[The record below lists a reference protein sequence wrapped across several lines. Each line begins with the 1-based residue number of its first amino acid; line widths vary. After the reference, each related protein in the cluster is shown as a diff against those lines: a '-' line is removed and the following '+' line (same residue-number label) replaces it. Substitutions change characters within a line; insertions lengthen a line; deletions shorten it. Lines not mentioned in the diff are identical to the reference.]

1 MSQFYFWTDIWV
13 TSVCTNQCQICV
25 TYLASEHNHH
35 VRHLE
40 YNVVENLLHCLALG
54 TKIRADKYFQNS
66 CVLFLTTGDV
76 GSLNRS
82 RASADTLV
90 SSCRS
95 LCLAA
100 SSIKHQQ
107 NCNMYSQAPGDCSTW
122 YEKCS
127 VGEVSRL
134 KTFVL
139 QSNFFQGNRFSLKK
153 LAKYFRY
160 VLKYKNMETV

>member
-1 MSQFYFWTDIWV
+1 MAFHNCTFGRVSGSPLSAQ
-13 TSVCTNQCQICV
+13 TSVRFVSQTWRLSTTIVCGT
-25 TYLASEHNHH
+25 S
-35 VRHLE
+35 E
-40 YNVVENLLHCLALG
+40 YNVLENLLHCLALG
-54 TKIRADKYFQNS
+54 TKIRADKYFWNS
-66 CVLFLTTGDV
+66 YVLFLTTGDA
-76 GSLNRS
+76 GSLKRS

-107 NCNMYSQAPGDCSTW
+107 NCNMYSQAPGNCSTW
-122 YEKCS
+122 CEKCS

-139 QSNFFQGNRFSLKK
+139 QSNFFQGNRFSFEKACKML
-153 LAKYFRY
+153 
-160 VLKYKNMETV
+160 